1 MCLQLVLHLLPGS
14 FAPKKSYVTKFEQ
27 QMDQSNVFNLDY
39 KTLFFFL
46 NKANCLSLKCYEC
59 GRVLRT
65 LPDHT
70 PNAARLS
77 RQLKKQTTVL
87 TIHFPVLVKS
97 NVQPVVVSTIRVKT
111 VPQHA
116 QVNNKT
122 EICPLR
128 CWFESVHFFFFLLLI
143 TLFSQIQLS
152 GGSANK

>member
-1 MCLQLVLHLLPGS
+1 MKRFLHEPKCAYSLSSICCQGLLHRKSPTLQNLS
-14 FAPKKSYVTKFEQ
+14 SRWTKVMF
-27 QMDQSNVFNLDY
+27 S
-39 KTLFFFL
+39 TLIIKLFFFFL

-128 CWFESVHFFFFLLLI
+128 CWFESVHFFFF
-143 TLFSQIQLS
+143 FF
-152 GGSANK
+152 